1 MDQLTEAPVEN
12 EEKVDPKV
20 DIIDEKIEPNSSR
33 VDESAEESVQNA
45 QKSEDSDA
53 VKSKV
58 EA

>member
-1 MDQLTEAPVEN
+1 MTEAPVEN

-53 VKSKV
+53 VESKV